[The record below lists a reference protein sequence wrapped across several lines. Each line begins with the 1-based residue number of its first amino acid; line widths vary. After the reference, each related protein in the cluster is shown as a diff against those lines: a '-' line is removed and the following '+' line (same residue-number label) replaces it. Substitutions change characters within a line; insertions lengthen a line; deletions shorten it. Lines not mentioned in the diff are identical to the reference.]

1 MNILIET
8 KIKKITPLKNED
20 VYDIT
25 VEDNHNFFANDILIH
40 NCGEIPLCAYDS
52 CRLSCINLYSY
63 VENKFTPEAYF
74 NFELFKKHTHIHQ
87 RMMDNIV
94 DLELEKID
102 TILNKIKN
110 DPESDDIKYRE
121 LKLWEKVKEKCELG
135 RRTGSGVTGE
145 GDMLAAMN
153 LRYGTPEATK
163 FAEEVHKVYAIETL
177 RSSVQLAK
185 ERGAFPIWNP
195 QYEEG
200 NPFIARIEK
209 EDPEL
214 IKEMNRYGRRNIALL
229 TIAPCGSV
237 SILTQTT
244 SGVECAFM
252 INYTRRRK
260 INPSDINTRVDF
272 IDEVGDSWQ
281 NYNVF
286 HKGFIDWFEANQRSL
301 RSEIE
306 NINLLEIEEKYTWNE
321 CKSYLEN
328 LEKEKVQNLIEKSP
342 YYKATSNDVD
352 WVEKVRMQ
360 GAIQKWV
367 DHSISVTTNLPKGTP
382 ESVVHDVYMTGWKEG
397 CKGMTIYVDGSRS
410 GVLVTEED
418 NKETEIEN
426 YFKENHAPRRPKTL
440 EADVH
445 NFTNKGEKWVA
456 VIGKLE
462 GKPYEIFTGPLEEF
476 KIESTIEFGEITR
489 SKDKDGESIYNF
501 CYEKDGDK
509 ICVGDLKRSFDPQF
523 SDISRMVS
531 ALLRHGMP
539 MFYIVNLLG
548 TLNLDG
554 DLITTW
560 KKGAIRI
567 LKKYIKEEHEIKG
580 MTCQNCGS
588 ENLAMIE
595 GCMTCLDCSSSK
607 CG

>member
-63 VENKFTPEAYF
+63 VENKFTPEASF

-185 ERGAFPIWNP
+185 ERGAFPIFDNK
-195 QYEEG
+195 YEEG

-214 IKEMNRYGRRNIALL
+214 IKEMYRYGRRNIALL

-244 SGVECAFM
+244 SGLECAFM

-260 INPSDINTRVDF
+260 INPSDKNTRIDF
-272 IDEVGDSWQ
+272 VDEVGDSWQ

-286 HKGFIDWFEANQRSL
+286 HKAFIDWFEVNQRRL

-306 NINLLEIEEKYTWNE
+306 NIDLSEIEEKYTWNE

-360 GAIQKWV
+360 GAIQKWI
-367 DHSISVTTNLPKGTP
+367 DHSCSVTTNLPKGTP

-418 NKETEIEN
+418 NKETEMED

-456 VIGKLE
+456 IIGKLE
-462 GKPYEIFTGPLEEF
+462 NKPYEIFTGPLEEF
-476 KIESTIEFGEITR
+476 KIDTSIESGEITR
-489 SKDKDGESIYNF
+489 SKDEEGNSVYNF
-501 CYEKDGDK
+501 CYDKDGTK
-509 ICVGDLKRSFDPQF
+509 ICVGDLKGSFDPQF

-567 LKKYIKEEHEIKG
+567 LKKYIKEEHEVKG
-580 MTCQNCGS
+580 MKCENCGS
-588 ENLAMIE
+588 ENLAMQE
-595 GCMTCLDCSSSK
+595 GCLTCLNCSSSK
-607 CG
+607 CS